1 MMMMRQ
7 SPRTASDLDSIEGD
21 YAEINVQPWK
31 RRETSAPM
39 SPKTV
44 KFHDEQQRAMF
55 AYPMGQQ
62 QPQQQQQQQNPYHP
76 YHRSGS
82 EQSRPQLMQQ
92 HQQQPPSLM
101 SQSLY
106 AQPEKFRA
114 QQPTAMGRGGAF
126 TAYAPPPHLSLQQQ
140 FAAAASRV
148 GYDALGDRLFT

>member
-1 MMMMRQ
+1 MDLDTQQQQQQQQYPQRVQQQAQQQFHPQPQPRGRPLQQHQQQHPQPFPPPQAGTGLLLQQQQQQPMMMMRQ

-82 EQSRPQLMQQ
+82 EQA
-92 HQQQPPSLM
+92 
-101 SQSLY
+101 SQ
-106 AQPEKFRA
+106 
-114 QQPTAMGRGGAF
+114 
-126 TAYAPPPHLSLQQQ
+126 
-140 FAAAASRV
+140 V
-148 GYDALGDRLFT
+148 ALII